1 MFYVYH
7 GSAFIGHFPSLADA
21 HKAKDGIADPG
32 KVKIIFQ
39 K

>member
-1 MFYVYH
+1 MFYVYYN
-7 GSAFIGHFPSLADA
+7 SQYIDCVPNLTQASEIKDKIG
-21 HKAKDGIADPG
+21 DPG